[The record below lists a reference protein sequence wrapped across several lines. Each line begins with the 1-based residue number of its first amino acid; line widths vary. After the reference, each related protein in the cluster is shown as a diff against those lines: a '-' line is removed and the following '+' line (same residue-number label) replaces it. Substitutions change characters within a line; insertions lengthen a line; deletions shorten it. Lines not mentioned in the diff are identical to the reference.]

1 MRTVLA
7 NTKVLKLVCIFS
19 SLLINSV
26 TVITHLLTYNDLTPL
41 LIIIAVT
48 SQTVISALCYY
59 CLSMYLKIK

>member
-26 TVITHLLTYNDLTPL
+26 TVIIHLLTYDDHTPL
-41 LIIIAVT
+41 LVIIEVT

-59 CLSMYLKIK
+59 GLSRYLKIK